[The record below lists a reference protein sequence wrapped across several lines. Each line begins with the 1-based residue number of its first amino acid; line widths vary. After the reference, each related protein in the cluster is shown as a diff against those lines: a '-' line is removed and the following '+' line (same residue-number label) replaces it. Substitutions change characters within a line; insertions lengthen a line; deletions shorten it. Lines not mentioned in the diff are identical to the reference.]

1 MRNRLNRR
9 VAAAAGAGIS
19 ITLLLAACGADQID
33 DGAGGA
39 EASGGASGEAAGTGV
54 DPELEIDCTPYEEF
68 GDIEGTEVSL
78 YTSILAPEDQPY
90 IDAFVP
96 FETCTGVKVT
106 YEGSAEFEA
115 QLLVR
120 TQAGNPPDIAL
131 FPQPGLLQTVV
142 RDTGTVVEP
151 PQQVQDAV
159 DEFYG
164 EDWKIYG
171 TVDDVFY
178 AAPNSANV
186 KSFVWY
192 SPTAFAD
199 AGYEIPT
206 TWDEMLALSDEIVAD
221 NPGGEIKPWCAGI
234 GSGDATGWTATDWM
248 EDVMLRL
255 NGPDVYD
262 QWVSHEIPFDDPQV
276 AATLEQVGG
285 ILKNEEYV
293 NGGIGG
299 VQSIASTTFQ
309 DGGLPVLDGSCFMHR
324 QASFYAANWPEGTEV
339 AEDGDVFAFYLP
351 PINEDFGSPVL
362 GGGEFIGAFSDE
374 PQVQA
379 FQLYMTSED
388 FINNRAKGG
397 AFIPPH
403 SGLDTA
409 NLTNPIDTLSAEL
422 LNDPEATFRFD
433 ASDLMPGAVGAG
445 SFWSEMTAWIAED
458 KADADVLTAIEA
470 SWPS

>member
-33 DGAGGA
+33 DGAAAGG
-39 EASGGASGEAAGTGV
+39 EASGGAAGTGV
-54 DPELEIDCTPYEEF
+54 DPALEIDCTPYEEF

-90 IDAFVP
+90 IDAFTP
-96 FETCTGVKVT
+96 FETCTGVDVT

-151 PQQVQDAV
+151 PQQVEDAV

-164 EDWKIYG
+164 EDWKKYG

-192 SPTAFAD
+192 SPAAFEE
-199 AGYEIPT
+199 AGYEIPQ
-206 TWDEMLALSDEIVAD
+206 TWDEMLTLSDQIVAD

-262 QWVSHEIPFDDPQV
+262 QWVNHEIAFDDPQV

-351 PINEDFGSPVL
+351 PINEDFGSPIL
-362 GGGEFIGAFSDE
+362 GAGEFVGAFSDE

-379 FQLYMTSED
+379 FQLFLTSED

-397 AFIPPH
+397 QFIPPH

-409 NLTNPIDTLSAEL
+409 NLQNPIDTLSAEL

>member
-9 VAAAAGAGIS
+9 VAVAASAGIGV
-19 ITLLLAACGADQID
+19 TLLLAACGADAIES
-33 DGAGGA
+33 GGD
-39 EASGGASGEAAGTGV
+39 ASGDPDAGV
-54 DPELEIDCTPYEEF
+54 DTATEIDCAPYEEF
-68 GDIEGTEVSL
+68 GEIDGTTVSL

-90 IDAFVP
+90 IDAFQP
-96 FETCTGVKVT
+96 FTECTGVTVN

-120 TQAGNPPDIAL
+120 VQGGNPPDIAL
-131 FPQPGLLQTVV
+131 FPQPGLLQTIV
-142 RDTGTVVEP
+142 RDTGTVVP
-151 PQQVQDAV
+151 APDQVEAAV

-164 EDWKIYG
+164 PDWKAYG
-171 TVDDVFY
+171 TVDDEFY

-192 SPTAFAD
+192 SPSAFEEN
-199 AGYEIPT
+199 GYEVPE
-206 TWDEMLALSDEIVAD
+206 TWDDMLALSDQIVAD

-248 EDVMLRL
+248 EDVMLRTA
-255 NGPDVYD
+255 GADVYD
-262 QWVSHEIPFDDPQV
+262 QWTNHEIPFNDPAV
-276 AATLEQVGG
+276 ATALETVGG
-285 ILKNEEYV
+285 ILKNEDYV

-324 QASFYAANWPEGTEV
+324 QASFYAANWPEGTNV

-351 PINEDFGSPVL
+351 PIEEEAGEPIL
-362 GGGEFIGAFSDE
+362 GAGEFVGAFDDRPE
-374 PQVQA
+374 VQA
-379 FQLYMTSED
+379 FQLYMTSSD
-388 FINNRAKGG
+388 FINLRAQGG
-397 AFIPPH
+397 QFIPPH
-403 SGLDTA
+403 SELDTG

-422 LNDPEATFRFD
+422 LTSEDTTFRFD

-445 SFWSEMTAWIAED
+445 SFWTEMTAWIAED
-458 KADADVLTAIEA
+458 KADADVLDAIEA
-470 SWPS
+470 SWPQ